1 MAQEVKDTDTKQAIQ
16 DLADTVKASADK
28 TNATL
33 NSLSNKQTGTQK
45 VKANEEAAER
55 EQSAK
60 EERGIFTSIRDSLS
74 GSFATFKDRD
84 QKSGGILAGLF
95 GGMGTGVG
103 ALGKSIAGIGI
114 GFAKALAAIGA
125 GIAGFMLALGGADVI
140 LGLMGAD
147 GGNLKTVIQNFF
159 GAFDEKSAALM
170 GGVILAAG
178 LLAGFKVNKW
188 EFAKAMAAIGAGI
201 AGFMGGILVGEI
213 VGGFALDAIGGLDG
227 SALTTVLNNFF
238 GSMTEK
244 TAMGLGVVVT
254 IAGLLA
260 KFKVEPTQFAKQ
272 MAGVGAGIVGF
283 VGGILVGE
291 AITEWGLKAMSG
303 VDGSGL
309 GVIMNN
315 FFGAM
320 TPETQAGLG
329 IVVTIAGILAAF
341 KVDPKVFAKAMAG
354 VGAGIVGFS
363 VGILMG
369 DAIAKFGMEALGG
382 IDGSSLATLM
392 TNFFGAMTPE
402 IATGLGVVVTIGGL
416 IAGFKVPAAQM
427 VIGMSAL
434 GAGIAGFSI
443 GILLADGAAKLGA
456 MAGLDGKSL
465 KTLMGNF
472 LGIFDGMEGT
482 KGLIA
487 LMVAVGAAALAPPAV
502 IMGFTA
508 LGAGIAA
515 FMGFLV
521 AADWIASFGTGENL
535 KVLLTN
541 VGQAIGGFIGGI
553 GSGMVKQLEEIDAD
567 KLSKLGLG
575 IKDIGLGMLAFAGG
589 QAGGVVSGAMESIAG
604 FFGQDSPLDT
614 IAELSKDKD
623 IDAERL
629 RIIGQGIAGL
639 GMGMQAFAGV
649 DAARVKSNIGALNS
663 LKGVNIDDQQ
673 IALFEK
679 SANLMKGSEAMR
691 QMGNQ
696 PGVTVNNFNTDNRQT
711 TQSVSNQ
718 NLQITDGVR
727 SQETLDPNR

>member
-16 DLADTVKASADK
+16 ELADTVKASADK
-28 TNATL
+28 TNTTL
-33 NSLSNKQTGTQK
+33 KSLSNKQTGTQK
-45 VKANEEAAER
+45 VKAAEEKSER
-55 EQSAK
+55 EQAAK
-60 EERGIFTSIRDSLS
+60 EERGIFIAIRDSLS

-95 GGMGTGVG
+95 GGRGTGVG

-114 GFAKALAAIGA
+114 GCAKALAAIGA

-238 GSMTEK
+238 GSMTAE
-244 TAMGLGVVVT
+244 TAAGLGVVVT
-254 IAGLLA
+254 IAGVLA

-272 MAGVGAGIVGF
+272 MVGVAAGIVGF
-283 VGGILVGE
+283 VGGILIGE
-291 AITEWGLKAMSG
+291 AVAGFGMKLISG

-309 GVIMNN
+309 RVVINN

-320 TPETQAGLG
+320 TAEAQAGLG
-329 IVVTIAGILAAF
+329 IVVTIAGLLAAF

-402 IATGLGVVVTIGGL
+402 IATGLGIVVTIGGL
-416 IAGFKVPAAQM
+416 IAKFKVPAAQM

-465 KTLMGNF
+465 KKLMGNF
-472 LGIFDGMEGT
+472 LGIFEGVGT
-482 KGLIA
+482 AGLIA
-487 LMVAVGAAALAPPAV
+487 LMVAVGAAALAPPAI

-521 AADWIASFGTGENL
+521 AADWIAGFGTGENL

-541 VGQAIGGFIGGI
+541 VGQAIG
-553 GSGMVKQLEEIDAD
+553 
-567 KLSKLGLG
+567 
-575 IKDIGLGMLAFAGG
+575 
-589 QAGGVVSGAMESIAG
+589 
-604 FFGQDSPLDT
+604 
-614 IAELSKDKD
+614 
-623 IDAERL
+623 
-629 RIIGQGIAGL
+629 
-639 GMGMQAFAGV
+639 
-649 DAARVKSNIGALNS
+649 
-663 LKGVNIDDQQ
+663 
-673 IALFEK
+673 
-679 SANLMKGSEAMR
+679 
-691 QMGNQ
+691 
-696 PGVTVNNFNTDNRQT
+696 
-711 TQSVSNQ
+711 
-718 NLQITDGVR
+718 
-727 SQETLDPNR
+727 

>member
-1 MAQEVKDTDTKQAIQ
+1 MAQEVKDTATTQAIQ
-16 DLADTVKASADK
+16 ELAESIKASSEK
-28 TNATL
+28 TIQTL
-33 NSLSNKQTGTQK
+33 QGLSQKETGTQK
-45 VKANEEAAER
+45 VKAAEEKSER
-55 EQSAK
+55 EQAAA
-60 EERGIFTSIRDSLS
+60 EERGIFEAIRDSLS

-159 GAFDEKSAALM
+159 GAFDEKSAGLM

-244 TAMGLGVVVT
+244 TAAGLGVVVT
-254 IAGLLA
+254 IAGLLT
-260 KFKVEPTQFAKQ
+260 KFKVEPWAFAKQ
-272 MAGVGAGIVGF
+272 MVGVAAGIVGF
-283 VGGILVGE
+283 VGGILIGE
-291 AITEWGLKAMSG
+291 AVAGYGMKLISG
-303 VDGSGL
+303 IDGSGL
-309 GVIMNN
+309 GVVMNN

-320 TPETQAGLG
+320 TAEAQAGLG
-329 IVVTIAGILAAF
+329 IVVTIAGLLTAF
-341 KVDPKVFAKAMAG
+341 KVKPLEFAKQMAG

-402 IATGLGVVVTIGGL
+402 IAAGLGTIVTIGGL
-416 IAGFKVPAAQM
+416 IAAFKVPAGQM
-427 VIGMSAL
+427 VIGMSAV
-434 GAGIAGFSI
+434 GAGIAGFSL

-465 KTLMGNF
+465 KKLMGNF
-472 LGIFDGMEGT
+472 LGIFDGVGT
-482 KGLIA
+482 AGLIA
-487 LMVAVGAAALAPPAV
+487 LFVAVAAAALAPPAV
-502 IMGFTA
+502 ILGFTA

-521 AADWIASFGTGENL
+521 AADWIASFGSGENL

-553 GSGMVKQLEEIDAD
+553 GVGMMKQLEEIDAE
-567 KLSKLGLG
+567 KLGALGRG
-575 IKDIGLGMLAFAGG
+575 IKDIGLGMLAFGGG
-589 QAGGVVSGAMESIAG
+589 QVAGMVGGVMESIGG
-604 FFGQDSPLDT
+604 FFGQDSPLDKIT
-614 IAELSKDKD
+614 ELSKDKD
-623 IDAERL
+623 IDAKRL
-629 RIIGQGIAGL
+629 ETIGKGIFGL

-649 DAARVKSNIGALNS
+649 DAISVRNNIAALNS
-663 LKGVNIDDQQ
+663 LKGVTIDDKQME
-673 IALFEK
+673 LFNK
-679 SANLMKGSEAMR
+679 SAKLAEGSEAMKR
-691 QMGNQ
+691 FEGQVTNF
-696 PGVTVNNFNTDNRQT
+696 TVNNVD
-711 TQSVSNQ
+711 QSQRTMSNQ
-718 NLQITDGVR
+718 NTTFQIKDNPRGGE
-727 SQETLDPNR
+727 SSPNE

>member
-16 DLADTVKASADK
+16 ELADTVKASADK
-28 TNATL
+28 TNTTL
-33 NSLSNKQTGTQK
+33 KSLSNKQTGTQK
-45 VKANEEAAER
+45 VKAAEEKSER
-55 EQSAK
+55 EQAAK
-60 EERGIFTSIRDSLS
+60 EERGIFIAIRDSLS

-159 GAFDEKSAALM
+159 GAFDEKSAGLM

-238 GSMTEK
+238 GSMTAE
-244 TAMGLGVVVT
+244 TAAGLGVVVT

-272 MAGVGAGIVGF
+272 MVGVAAGIVGF
-283 VGGILVGE
+283 VGGILIGE
-291 AITEWGLKAMSG
+291 AVAGFGMKLISG

-309 GVIMNN
+309 GVVMNN

-320 TPETQAGLG
+320 TAEAQAGLG
-329 IVVTIAGILAAF
+329 IVVTIAGLLAAF

-402 IATGLGVVVTIGGL
+402 IATGLGIVVTIGGL
-416 IAGFKVPAAQM
+416 IAKFKVPAAQM

-465 KTLMGNF
+465 KKLMGNF
-472 LGIFDGMEGT
+472 LGIFEGVGT
-482 KGLIA
+482 AGLIA
-487 LMVAVGAAALAPPAV
+487 LMVAVGAAALAPPAI

-521 AADWIASFGTGENL
+521 AADWIAGFGTGENL

-553 GSGMVKQLEEIDAD
+553 GSGMVKQLEEIDAE
-567 KLSKLGLG
+567 KLSQLGLG

-649 DAARVKSNIGALNS
+649 DAASVKSNIAALNS
-663 LKGVNIDDQQ
+663 LKGVTIDDQQ
-673 IALFEK
+673 MALFEK
-679 SANLMKGSEAMR
+679 SATLMKGSETMR
-691 QMGNQ
+691 QQG
-696 PGVTVNNFNTDNRQT
+696 GVSPTIIVNNNDNSSLIQNA
-711 TQSVSNQ
+711 SNQ
-718 NLQITDGVR
+718 TVTLPDAVVKTTDG
-727 SQETLDPNR
+727 

>member
-16 DLADTVKASADK
+16 ELADTVKASADK
-28 TNATL
+28 TNTTL
-33 NSLSNKQTGTQK
+33 KSLSNKQTGTQK
-45 VKANEEAAER
+45 VKAAEEKSER
-55 EQSAK
+55 EQAAK
-60 EERGIFTSIRDSLS
+60 EERGIFIAIRDSLS

-238 GSMTEK
+238 GSMTAE
-244 TAMGLGVVVT
+244 TAAGLGVVVT

-272 MAGVGAGIVGF
+272 MVGVAAGIVGF
-283 VGGILVGE
+283 VGGILIGE
-291 AITEWGLKAMSG
+291 AVAGFGMKLISG

-309 GVIMNN
+309 GVVMNN

-320 TPETQAGLG
+320 TAEAQAGLG
-329 IVVTIAGILAAF
+329 IVVTIAGLLAAF

-402 IATGLGVVVTIGGL
+402 IATGLGIVVTIGGL
-416 IAGFKVPAAQM
+416 IAKFKVPAAQM

-465 KTLMGNF
+465 KKLMGNF
-472 LGIFDGMEGT
+472 LGIFEGVGT
-482 KGLIA
+482 AGLIA
-487 LMVAVGAAALAPPAV
+487 LMVAVGAAALAPPAI

-521 AADWIASFGTGENL
+521 AADWIAGFGTGENL

-553 GSGMVKQLEEIDAD
+553 GSGMVKQLEEIDAE
-567 KLSKLGLG
+567 KLSQLGLG

-649 DAARVKSNIGALNS
+649 DAASVKSNIAALNS
-663 LKGVNIDDQQ
+663 LKGVTIDDQQ
-673 IALFEK
+673 MALFEK
-679 SANLMKGSEAMR
+679 SATLMKGSETMR
-691 QMGNQ
+691 QQG
-696 PGVTVNNFNTDNRQT
+696 GVSPTIIVNNNDNSSLIQNA
-711 TQSVSNQ
+711 SNQ
-718 NLQITDGVR
+718 TVTLPDAVVKTTDG
-727 SQETLDPNR
+727 

>member
-1 MAQEVKDTDTKQAIQ
+1 MAQEVKDTATTQAIQ
-16 DLADTVKASADK
+16 DLAESIKASSEK
-28 TNATL
+28 TIQTL
-33 NSLSNKQTGTQK
+33 QGLSQKETGTQK
-45 VKANEEAAER
+45 VKAAEEKSER
-55 EQSAK
+55 EQAAA
-60 EERGIFTSIRDSLS
+60 EERGIFEAIRDSLS

-159 GAFDEKSAALM
+159 GAFDEKSAGLM
-170 GGVILAAG
+170 GGIILAAG

-244 TAMGLGVVVT
+244 TAAGLGVVAI

-260 KFKVEPTQFAKQ
+260 KFKVEPWAFAKQMVGVAAGIVGFVGGILIGEAVAGYGMKLISGIDGSGLGTVMNNFFGAMTTEAQTGLGIVATIAGLLTALKVEPTQFAKQ
-272 MAGVGAGIVGF
+272 MAGVGAGIAGF
-283 VGGILVGE
+283 ATGIL
-291 AITEWGLKAMSG
+291 L
-303 VDGSGL
+303 
-309 GVIMNN
+309 
-315 FFGAM
+315 
-320 TPETQAGLG
+320 
-329 IVVTIAGILAAF
+329 
-341 KVDPKVFAKAMAG
+341 
-354 VGAGIVGFS
+354 
-363 VGILMG
+363 G
-369 DAIAKFGMEALGG
+369 DAVAKFGMEALGG
-382 IDGSSLATLM
+382 IDGSSLTALM

-402 IATGLGVVVTIGGL
+402 IAAGLGVVVTLAG
-416 IAGFKVPAAQM
+416 IATKLKITASQM
-427 VIGMSAL
+427 IIGMTAL
-434 GAGIAGFSI
+434 GAGVAGFSL

-472 LGIFDGMEGT
+472 LGIFDGLEGT

-487 LMVAVGAAALAPPAV
+487 LMVAVGAASLAPQAV
-502 IMGFTA
+502 IIGFTA
-508 LGAGIAA
+508 LGGGIAA

-535 KVLLTN
+535 KVLLVN
-541 VGQAIGGFIGGI
+541 IGQAVGGFIGGI
-553 GSGMVKQLEEIDAD
+553 GVGVMKQMENIDTE
-567 KLSKLGLG
+567 KLGALGRG

-589 QAGGVVSGAMESIAG
+589 QAAGVAGGVMESVAG
-604 FFGQDSPLDT
+604 FFGQDSPLDKIT
-614 IAELSKDKD
+614 ELSKDKD
-623 IDAERL
+623 IDAKRL
-629 RIIGQGIAGL
+629 ETIGKGIFGL

-649 DAARVKSNIGALNS
+649 DAISVRNNIAALNS
-663 LKGVNIDDQQ
+663 LKGVTIDDKQME
-673 IALFEK
+673 LFNK
-679 SANLMKGSEAMR
+679 SAKLAEGSEAMKR
-691 QMGNQ
+691 FEGQVTNF
-696 PGVTVNNFNTDNRQT
+696 TVNNVD
-711 TQSVSNQ
+711 QSQRTMSNQ
-718 NLQITDGVR
+718 NTTVQIKDNPRGGE
-727 SQETLDPNR
+727 SSPNE

>member
-16 DLADTVKASADK
+16 ELADTVKASADK
-28 TNATL
+28 TNTTL
-33 NSLSNKQTGTQK
+33 KSLSNKQTGTQK
-45 VKANEEAAER
+45 VKAAEEKSER
-55 EQSAK
+55 EQAAK
-60 EERGIFTSIRDSLS
+60 EERGIFIAIRDSLS

-238 GSMTEK
+238 GSMTAE
-244 TAMGLGVVVT
+244 TAAGLGVVVT

-272 MAGVGAGIVGF
+272 MVGVAAGIVGF
-283 VGGILVGE
+283 VGGILIGE
-291 AITEWGLKAMSG
+291 AVAGFGMKLISG

-309 GVIMNN
+309 GVVMNN

-320 TPETQAGLG
+320 TAEAQAGLG
-329 IVVTIAGILAAF
+329 IVVTIAGLLAAF

-402 IATGLGVVVTIGGL
+402 IATGLGIVVTIGGL
-416 IAGFKVPAAQM
+416 IAKFKVPAAQM

-434 GAGIAGFSI
+434 GAGIAGFSL

-465 KTLMGNF
+465 KKLMGNF
-472 LGIFDGMEGT
+472 LGIFEGVGT
-482 KGLIA
+482 AGLIA
-487 LMVAVGAAALAPPAV
+487 LMVAVGAAALAPPAI

-521 AADWIASFGTGENL
+521 AADWIAGFGTGENL

-553 GSGMVKQLEEIDAD
+553 GSGMVKQLEEIDAE
-567 KLSKLGLG
+567 KLSQLGLG

-649 DAARVKSNIGALNS
+649 DAARVKTNIAALNS
-663 LKGVNIDDQQ
+663 LKGVTIDDQQ
-673 IALFEK
+673 MALFEK
-679 SANLMKGSEAMR
+679 SATLMKGSETMR
-691 QMGNQ
+691 QQG
-696 PGVTVNNFNTDNRQT
+696 GVSPTIIVNNNDNSSLIQNA
-711 TQSVSNQ
+711 SNQ
-718 NLQITDGVR
+718 TVTLPDAVVKTTDG
-727 SQETLDPNR
+727 

>member
-16 DLADTVKASADK
+16 ELADTVKASADK
-28 TNATL
+28 TNTTL
-33 NSLSNKQTGTQK
+33 KSLSNKQTGTQK
-45 VKANEEAAER
+45 VKAAEEKSER
-55 EQSAK
+55 EQAAK
-60 EERGIFTSIRDSLS
+60 EERGIFIAIRDSLS

-238 GSMTEK
+238 GSMTAE
-244 TAMGLGVVVT
+244 TAAGLGVVVT

-272 MAGVGAGIVGF
+272 MVGVAAGIVGF
-283 VGGILVGE
+283 VGGILIGE
-291 AITEWGLKAMSG
+291 AVAGFGMKLISG

-309 GVIMNN
+309 GVVMNN

-320 TPETQAGLG
+320 TAEAQAGLG
-329 IVVTIAGILAAF
+329 IVVTIAGLLAAF

-402 IATGLGVVVTIGGL
+402 IATGLGIVVTIGGL
-416 IAGFKVPAAQM
+416 IAKFKVPAAQM

-465 KTLMGNF
+465 KKLMGNF
-472 LGIFDGMEGT
+472 LGIFEGVGT
-482 KGLIA
+482 AGLIA
-487 LMVAVGAAALAPPAV
+487 LMVAVGAAALAPPAI

-521 AADWIASFGTGENL
+521 AADWIAGFGTGENL

-553 GSGMVKQLEEIDAD
+553 GSGMVKQLEEIDAE
-567 KLSKLGLG
+567 KLSQLGLG

-649 DAARVKSNIGALNS
+649 DAARVKTNIAALNS
-663 LKGVNIDDQQ
+663 LKGVTIDDQQ
-673 IALFEK
+673 MALFEK
-679 SANLMKGSEAMR
+679 SATLMKGSETMR
-691 QMGNQ
+691 QQGGAT
-696 PGVTVNNFNTDNRQT
+696 PTIIVNNNDNSSLIQNA
-711 TQSVSNQ
+711 SNQ
-718 NLQITDGVR
+718 TVTLPDAVVKTTDG
-727 SQETLDPNR
+727 

>member
-16 DLADTVKASADK
+16 ELADTVKASADK
-28 TNATL
+28 TNTTL
-33 NSLSNKQTGTQK
+33 KSLSNKQTGTQK
-45 VKANEEAAER
+45 VKAAEEKSER
-55 EQSAK
+55 EQAAK
-60 EERGIFTSIRDSLS
+60 EERGIFIAIRDSLS

-238 GSMTEK
+238 GSMTAE
-244 TAMGLGVVVT
+244 TAAGLGVVVT

-272 MAGVGAGIVGF
+272 MVGVAAGIVGF
-283 VGGILVGE
+283 VGGILIGE
-291 AITEWGLKAMSG
+291 AVAGFGMKLISG

-309 GVIMNN
+309 GVVMNN

-320 TPETQAGLG
+320 TAEAQAGLG
-329 IVVTIAGILAAF
+329 IVVTIAGLLAAF

-402 IATGLGVVVTIGGL
+402 IATGLGIVVTIGGL
-416 IAGFKVPAAQM
+416 IAKFKVPAAQM

-465 KTLMGNF
+465 KKLMGNF
-472 LGIFDGMEGT
+472 LGIFEGVGT
-482 KGLIA
+482 AGLIA
-487 LMVAVGAAALAPPAV
+487 LMVAVGAAALAPPAI

-521 AADWIASFGTGENL
+521 AADWIAGFGTGENL

-553 GSGMVKQLEEIDAD
+553 GSGMVKQLEEIDAE
-567 KLSKLGLG
+567 KLSQLGLG

-623 IDAERL
+623 IDAGRL

-649 DAARVKSNIGALNS
+649 DAASVKSNIAALNS
-663 LKGVNIDDQQ
+663 LKGVTIDDQQ
-673 IALFEK
+673 MALFEK
-679 SANLMKGSEAMR
+679 SATLMKGSETMR
-691 QMGNQ
+691 QQG
-696 PGVTVNNFNTDNRQT
+696 GVSPTIIVNNNDNSSLIQNA
-711 TQSVSNQ
+711 SNQ
-718 NLQITDGVR
+718 TVTLPDAVVKTTDG
-727 SQETLDPNR
+727 

>member
-16 DLADTVKASADK
+16 ELADTVKASADK
-28 TNATL
+28 PNTTL
-33 NSLSNKQTGTQK
+33 KSLSNKQTGTQK
-45 VKANEEAAER
+45 VKAAEEKSER
-55 EQSAK
+55 EQAAK
-60 EERGIFTSIRDSLS
+60 EERGIFIAIRDSLS

-125 GIAGFMLALGGADVI
+125 GIAGVMLALGGADVI

-238 GSMTEK
+238 GSMTAE
-244 TAMGLGVVVT
+244 TAAGLGVVVT

-272 MAGVGAGIVGF
+272 MVGVAAGIVGF
-283 VGGILVGE
+283 VGGILIGE
-291 AITEWGLKAMSG
+291 AVAGFGMKLISG

-309 GVIMNN
+309 GVVMNN

-320 TPETQAGLG
+320 TAEAQAGLG
-329 IVVTIAGILAAF
+329 IVVTIAGLLAAF

-402 IATGLGVVVTIGGL
+402 IATGLGVVVTLAG
-416 IAGFKVPAAQM
+416 IAAKLKITASQM
-427 VIGMSAL
+427 ITGMTAL

-465 KTLMGNF
+465 KKLMGNF
-472 LGIFDGMEGT
+472 LGIFEGVGT
-482 KGLIA
+482 AGLIA
-487 LMVAVGAAALAPPAV
+487 LMVAVGAAALAPPAI

-521 AADWIASFGTGENL
+521 AADWIAGFGTGENL

-553 GSGMVKQLEEIDAD
+553 GSGMVKQLEEIDAE
-567 KLSKLGLG
+567 KLSQLGLG

-649 DAARVKSNIGALNS
+649 DAASVKSNIAALNS
-663 LKGVNIDDQQ
+663 LKGVTIDDQQ
-673 IALFEK
+673 MALFEK
-679 SANLMKGSEAMR
+679 SATLMKGSETMR
-691 QMGNQ
+691 QQG
-696 PGVTVNNFNTDNRQT
+696 GVSPTIIVNNNDNSSLIQNA
-711 TQSVSNQ
+711 SNQ
-718 NLQITDGVR
+718 TVTLPDAVVKTTDG
-727 SQETLDPNR
+727 

>member
-170 GGVILAAG
+170 GGVILAGG
-178 LLAGFKVNKW
+178 LLAGFKVDKW

-238 GSMTEK
+238 GSMTEE
-244 TAMGLGVVVT
+244 TAAGLTVVVT
-254 IAGLLA
+254 IAGLLT
-260 KFKVEPTQFAKQ
+260 KFKVEPWAFAKQ
-272 MAGVGAGIVGF
+272 MVGVAAGIVGF
-283 VGGILVGE
+283 VGGILIGE
-291 AITEWGLKAMSG
+291 AVAGFGMKLISG

-309 GVIMNN
+309 GTVMNN

-320 TPETQAGLG
+320 TTEAQAGLG
-329 IVVTIAGILAAF
+329 MVVTIAGLLTAF
-341 KVDPKVFAKAMAG
+341 KVEPKAFAKQMAG
-354 VGAGIVGFS
+354 IGAGIVGFS

-382 IDGSSLATLM
+382 IDGSSLTTLM

-465 KTLMGNF
+465 KKLMGNF
-472 LGIFDGMEGT
+472 LGIFDGVGT
-482 KGLIA
+482 AGLIA
-487 LMVAVGAAALAPPAV
+487 LMVAVGAAALAPPAI

-589 QAGGVVSGAMESIAG
+589 QAGGVVSGAMESIG
-604 FFGQDSPLDT
+604 SFFGQKSPLDK

-623 IDAERL
+623 IDADRL

-663 LKGVNIDDQQ
+663 LKGVSIDDQQ
-673 IALFEK
+673 MALLEK
-679 SANLMKGSEAMR
+679 SAKLMKGSEAMR

>member
-16 DLADTVKASADK
+16 ELADTVKASADK
-28 TNATL
+28 TNTTL
-33 NSLSNKQTGTQK
+33 KSLSNKQTGTQK
-45 VKANEEAAER
+45 VKAAEEKSER
-55 EQSAK
+55 EQAAK
-60 EERGIFTSIRDSLS
+60 EERGIFIAIRDSLS

-238 GSMTEK
+238 GSMTAE
-244 TAMGLGVVVT
+244 TAAGLGVVVT

-260 KFKVEPTQFAKQ
+260 KFKVEPTQLAKQ
-272 MAGVGAGIVGF
+272 MVVVAAGIVGF
-283 VGGILVGE
+283 VGGILIGE
-291 AITEWGLKAMSG
+291 AVAGFGMKLISG

-309 GVIMNN
+309 GVVMNN

-320 TPETQAGLG
+320 TAEAQAGLG
-329 IVVTIAGILAAF
+329 IVVTIAGLLAAF

-402 IATGLGVVVTIGGL
+402 IATGLGIVVTIGGL
-416 IAGFKVPAAQM
+416 IAKFKVPAAQM

-465 KTLMGNF
+465 KKLMGNF
-472 LGIFDGMEGT
+472 LGIFEGVGT
-482 KGLIA
+482 AGLIA
-487 LMVAVGAAALAPPAV
+487 LMVAVGAAALAPPAI

-521 AADWIASFGTGENL
+521 AADWIAGFGTGENL

-553 GSGMVKQLEEIDAD
+553 GSGMVKQLEEIDAE
-567 KLSKLGLG
+567 KLSQLGLG

-649 DAARVKSNIGALNS
+649 DAASVKSNIAALNS
-663 LKGVNIDDQQ
+663 LKGVTIDDQQ
-673 IALFEK
+673 MALFEK
-679 SANLMKGSEAMR
+679 SATLMKGSETMR
-691 QMGNQ
+691 QQG
-696 PGVTVNNFNTDNRQT
+696 GVSPTIIVNNNDNSSLIQNA
-711 TQSVSNQ
+711 SNQ
-718 NLQITDGVR
+718 TVTLPDAVVKTTDG
-727 SQETLDPNR
+727 

>member
-16 DLADTVKASADK
+16 ELADTVKASADK
-28 TNATL
+28 TNTTL
-33 NSLSNKQTGTQK
+33 KSLSNKQTGTQK
-45 VKANEEAAER
+45 VKAAEEKSER
-55 EQSAK
+55 EQAAK
-60 EERGIFTSIRDSLS
+60 EERGIFIAIRDSLS

-238 GSMTEK
+238 GSMTAE
-244 TAMGLGVVVT
+244 TAAGLGVVVT

-272 MAGVGAGIVGF
+272 MVGVAAGIVGF
-283 VGGILVGE
+283 VGGILIGE
-291 AITEWGLKAMSG
+291 AVAGFGMKLISG

-309 GVIMNN
+309 GVVMNN

-320 TPETQAGLG
+320 TAEAQAGLG
-329 IVVTIAGILAAF
+329 IVVTIAGLLAAF

-402 IATGLGVVVTIGGL
+402 IATGLGIVVTIGGL
-416 IAGFKVPAAQM
+416 IAKFKVPAAQM

-465 KTLMGNF
+465 KKLMGNF
-472 LGIFDGMEGT
+472 LGIFEGVGT
-482 KGLIA
+482 AGLIA
-487 LMVAVGAAALAPPAV
+487 LMVAVGAAALAPPAI

-521 AADWIASFGTGENL
+521 AADWIAGFGTGENL

-553 GSGMVKQLEEIDAD
+553 GSGMVKQLEEIDAE
-567 KLSKLGLG
+567 KLSQLGLG

-649 DAARVKSNIGALNS
+649 DAARVKTNIAALNS
-663 LKGVNIDDQQ
+663 LKGVTIDDQQ
-673 IALFEK
+673 MALFEK
-679 SANLMKGSEAMR
+679 SATLMKGSETMR
-691 QMGNQ
+691 QQG
-696 PGVTVNNFNTDNRQT
+696 GVSPTIIVNNNDNSSLIQNA
-711 TQSVSNQ
+711 SNQ
-718 NLQITDGVR
+718 TVTLPDAVVKTTDG
-727 SQETLDPNR
+727 

>member
-16 DLADTVKASADK
+16 ELADTVKASADK
-28 TNATL
+28 TNTTL
-33 NSLSNKQTGTQK
+33 KSLSNKQTGTQK
-45 VKANEEAAER
+45 VKAAEEKSER
-55 EQSAK
+55 EQAAK
-60 EERGIFTSIRDSLS
+60 EERGIFIAIRDSLS

-238 GSMTEK
+238 GSMTAE
-244 TAMGLGVVVT
+244 TAAGLGVVVT

-272 MAGVGAGIVGF
+272 MVGVAAGIVGF
-283 VGGILVGE
+283 VGGILIGE
-291 AITEWGLKAMSG
+291 AVAGFGMKLISG

-309 GVIMNN
+309 GVVMNN

-320 TPETQAGLG
+320 TAEAQAGLG
-329 IVVTIAGILAAF
+329 IVVTIAGLLAAF

-402 IATGLGVVVTIGGL
+402 IATGLGIVVTIGGL
-416 IAGFKVPAAQM
+416 IAKFKVPAAQM

-465 KTLMGNF
+465 KKLMGNF
-472 LGIFDGMEGT
+472 LGIFEGVGT
-482 KGLIA
+482 AGLIA
-487 LMVAVGAAALAPPAV
+487 LMVAVGAAALAPPAI

-521 AADWIASFGTGENL
+521 AADWIAGFGTGENL

-553 GSGMVKQLEEIDAD
+553 GSGMVKQLEEIDAE
-567 KLSKLGLG
+567 KLSQLGLG

-589 QAGGVVSGAMESIAG
+589 QAGGVVSGAMEPIAG

-649 DAARVKSNIGALNS
+649 DAASVKSNIAALNS
-663 LKGVNIDDQQ
+663 LKGVTIDDQQ
-673 IALFEK
+673 MALFEK
-679 SANLMKGSEAMR
+679 SATLMKGSETMR
-691 QMGNQ
+691 QQG
-696 PGVTVNNFNTDNRQT
+696 GVSPTIIVNNNDNSSLIQNA
-711 TQSVSNQ
+711 SNQ
-718 NLQITDGVR
+718 TVTLPDAVVKTTDG
-727 SQETLDPNR
+727 

>member
-16 DLADTVKASADK
+16 ELADTVKASADK
-28 TNATL
+28 TNTTL
-33 NSLSNKQTGTQK
+33 KSLSNKQTGTQK
-45 VKANEEAAER
+45 VKAAEEKSER
-55 EQSAK
+55 EQAAK
-60 EERGIFTSIRDSLS
+60 EERGIFIAIRDSLS

-201 AGFMGGILVGEI
+201 AGFMGGILVGEL

-238 GSMTEK
+238 GSMTAE
-244 TAMGLGVVVT
+244 TAAGLGVVVT

-272 MAGVGAGIVGF
+272 MVGVAAGIVGF
-283 VGGILVGE
+283 VGGILIGE
-291 AITEWGLKAMSG
+291 AVAGFGMKLISG

-309 GVIMNN
+309 GVVMNN

-320 TPETQAGLG
+320 TAEAQAGLG
-329 IVVTIAGILAAF
+329 IVVTIAGLLAAF

-402 IATGLGVVVTIGGL
+402 IATGLGIVVTIGGL
-416 IAGFKVPAAQM
+416 IAKFKVPAAQM

-465 KTLMGNF
+465 KKLMGNF
-472 LGIFDGMEGT
+472 LGIFEGVGT
-482 KGLIA
+482 AGLIA
-487 LMVAVGAAALAPPAV
+487 LMVAVGAAALAPPAI

-521 AADWIASFGTGENL
+521 AADWIAGFGTGENL

-553 GSGMVKQLEEIDAD
+553 GSGMVKQLEEIDAE
-567 KLSKLGLG
+567 KLSQLGLG

-649 DAARVKSNIGALNS
+649 DAASVKSNIAALNS
-663 LKGVNIDDQQ
+663 LKGVTIDDQQ
-673 IALFEK
+673 MALFEK
-679 SANLMKGSEAMR
+679 SATLMKGSETMR
-691 QMGNQ
+691 QQG
-696 PGVTVNNFNTDNRQT
+696 GVSPTIIVNNNDNSSLIQNA
-711 TQSVSNQ
+711 SNQ
-718 NLQITDGVR
+718 TVTLPDAVVKTTDG
-727 SQETLDPNR
+727 